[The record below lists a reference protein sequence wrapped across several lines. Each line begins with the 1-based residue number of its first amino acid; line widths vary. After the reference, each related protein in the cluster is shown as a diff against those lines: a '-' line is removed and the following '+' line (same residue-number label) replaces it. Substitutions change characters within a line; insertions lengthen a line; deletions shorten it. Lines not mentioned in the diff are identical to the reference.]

1 MQKTAYEMRI
11 SYWSSDVCSSD
22 LIGTLGAVIEPLV
35 MIVDR
40 HREHA
45 LGLLLPDH
53 IIVEH
58 VADFLR
64 RGNAAVFLRDQRRL
78 RFLAADV
85 VAQFDAF
92 IADERS
98 EEHTSEL
105 PSLMSNSYAVFCLKK
120 KKKK

>member
-78 RFLAADV
+78 RFLADAV

-92 IADERS
+92 IADEQRRS
-98 EEHTSEL
+98 GEDRKSPRLNSSHYCASRL
-105 PSLMSNSYAVFCLKK
+105 PSSA
-120 KKKK
+120 